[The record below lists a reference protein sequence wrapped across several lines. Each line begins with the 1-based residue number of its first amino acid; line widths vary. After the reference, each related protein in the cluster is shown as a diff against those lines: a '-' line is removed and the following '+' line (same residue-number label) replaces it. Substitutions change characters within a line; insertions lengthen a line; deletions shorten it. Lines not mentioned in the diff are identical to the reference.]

1 MGDKIRR
8 VVTAHDVMGHSV
20 VQADEKVAVPG
31 LPDENLRSAVIWT
44 TGTVPAENSVDEPFD
59 VHDDQD
65 DGVSMNGA
73 ASVLR
78 IVEFGPGY
86 ASPKHRT
93 VSIDYLFVLSGELEL
108 ELDRGTLVRLYQ
120 GDIVVQRG
128 TSHLWRNPSQDTPC
142 RVLVSMIEAR
152 MVSIGGGVLRPTA

>member
-1 MGDKIRR
+1 MGDKVRR
-8 VVTAHDVMGHSV
+8 VVTAHDVMGHAV

-44 TGTVPAENSVDEPFD
+44 TGTVPADNSVDVELD
-59 VHDDQD
+59 VHDD
-65 DGVSMNGA
+65 GRSLNGA

-78 IVEFGPGY
+78 IMEFGPGY
-86 ASPKHRT
+86 ASPRHRT
-93 VSIDYLFVLSGELEL
+93 LSIDYLFVLSGELEM
-108 ELDRGTLVRLYQ
+108 ELDRAALVRLDQ

-152 MVSIGGGVLRPTA
+152 MVSIGGGVLQPTTL

>member
-1 MGDKIRR
+1 MGDKFRR
-8 VVTAHDVMGHSV
+8 VVTTHDPMGHAV
-20 VQADEKVAVPG
+20 VQADEQVAVPG
-31 LPDENLRSAVIWT
+31 VPNENLRSAVIWT
-44 TGTVPAENSVDEPFD
+44 TGTLPADNSVDVPFD
-59 VHDDQD
+59 LDDERD
-65 DGVSMNGA
+65 DGMSLNGA

-86 ASPKHRT
+86 ASPRHRT

-108 ELDRGTLVRLYQ
+108 ELDRGTLVRLFQ

-152 MVSIGGGVLRPTA
+152 MVSIGGGVMQPAP

>member
-1 MGDKIRR
+1 MGDKVRR
-8 VVTAHDVMGHSV
+8 VVTAHDVMGHAV

-31 LPDENLRSAVIWT
+31 LPGENLRSAVIWT
-44 TGTVPAENSVDEPFD
+44 TGTVPADNSVDVE
-59 VHDDQD
+59 VNAHDD
-65 DGVSMNGA
+65 GRSLNGA

-78 IVEFGPGY
+78 IMEFGPGY
-86 ASPKHRT
+86 ASPRHRT
-93 VSIDYLFVLSGELEL
+93 LSIDYLFVLSGELEM
-108 ELDRGTLVRLYQ
+108 ELDRAALVRLDQ

-152 MVSIGGGVLRPTA
+152 MVSIGGGVLEPTL

>member
-1 MGDKIRR
+1 MGDKFRR
-8 VVTAHDVMGHSV
+8 VVTAHDVMGQAV
-20 VQADEKVAVPG
+20 VQADEKVAIPG
-31 LPDENLRSAVIWT
+31 LADENVRSAVIWT
-44 TGTVPAENSVDEPFD
+44 TGTLPADNSVDVPVEVD
-59 VHDDQD
+59 D
-65 DGVSMNGA
+65 DGVTLNGA

-86 ASPKHRT
+86 TSSRHRT

-152 MVSIGGGVLRPTA
+152 MVSIGGGVLRPAP